1 MGAGQTMLHDRL
13 RIVLAALLAVF
24 ASAAHAEW
32 AAYTSKNFTLFSD
45 APQSQVLELLRDFEE
60 YRRVALAVMSLPD
73 VADDQALK
81 IVYPTRSADFRVF
94 GASDNIAG
102 FFYHGEFGPRIAIRS
117 AASRWGVGASTAAS
131 ADRQTL
137 YHEYVHYLMDQRSG
151 LNYPPWYRE
160 GIATVLMM
168 IEPAESTINVG
179 MPPRVEW
186 RRIGATVEDIV
197 DTDYDGEID
206 EFYVMSWLLTH
217 YLTIDAVDKPQRR
230 QQMADYLRRYN
241 AGENPLEAFKASFA
255 TTAAD
260 MQRAVEVYR
269 QQRTL
274 KVLRVPRFQYTGGVT
289 KRALEEGEELY
300 LLGDVAV
307 ELYEGAAALDK
318 FDEFDK
324 RYGDSPLRFKVM
336 GRRAVA
342 LGHEDRYDEGNA
354 LVEQIV
360 ALNLDDGD
368 VFADVAHYFH
378 DRFQVQS
385 RENDAGASASLERSI
400 HYGELAVERN
410 ARDLEALFYLGR
422 AYGFGG
428 NYEMATRTLLRA
440 FRQAPGAED
449 INFSLARVL
458 YQSGNTRDA
467 ILLITRN
474 YSATHSAD
482 SRKRYGELL
491 QQMKDGKVDHE
502 LLDP

>member
-1 MGAGQTMLHDRL
+1 MGAGQTMLHGTL

-24 ASAAHAEW
+24 TSSARAEW
-32 AAYTSKNFTLFSD
+32 AAYTSKNFTLLSD
-45 APQSQVLELLRDFEE
+45 APQSEVLELLRDFEE
-60 YRRVALAVMSLPD
+60 YRRIALAVTSLPD
-73 VADDQALK
+73 VTDDQALK
-81 IVYPTRSADFRVF
+81 IIYPTRSADFRVF

-102 FFYHGEFGPRIAIRS
+102 FFYHAEFGPRIAIRS
-117 AASRWGVGASTAAS
+117 AASRWGVGANAAAN

-179 MPPRVEW
+179 MPVRAEW
-186 RRIGATVEDIV
+186 RRVGATVEDIV

-206 EFYVMSWLLTH
+206 EFYLMSWVLTH

-241 AGENPLEAFKASFA
+241 AGENPLEAFTTSFG

-260 MQRAVEVYR
+260 MQRAVEEYR
-269 QQRTL
+269 RQRTL
-274 KVLRVPRFQYTGGVT
+274 KVLRVPRSEYTGGVT
-289 KRALEEGEELY
+289 KRVLEEGEELY

-307 ELYEGAAALDK
+307 ELYESAAALEQ

-324 RYGDSPLRFKVM
+324 RYGESPLRFKVM

-354 LVEQIV
+354 LVDRIV

-368 VFADVAHYFH
+368 VLADLAHYFH
-378 DRFQVQS
+378 DRFQVQN

-400 HYGELAVERN
+400 HYGELAVDRN

-422 AYGFGG
+422 AYGFAG
-428 NYEMATRTLLRA
+428 NYEMAARTLLRA

-449 INFSLARVL
+449 INLSLARVL
-458 YQSGNTRDA
+458 YQGGNTKDA

-474 YSATHSAD
+474 YSATHSAE

-491 QQMKDGKVDHE
+491 EQMKQGNVTGAF
-502 LLDP
+502 LDP